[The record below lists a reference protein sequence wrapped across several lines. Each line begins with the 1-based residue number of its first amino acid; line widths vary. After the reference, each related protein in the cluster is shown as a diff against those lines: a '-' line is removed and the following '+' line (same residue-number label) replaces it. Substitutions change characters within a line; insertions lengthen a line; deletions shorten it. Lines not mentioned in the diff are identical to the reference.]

1 MTGPKEAYT
10 NHVLGAVNAL
20 FFFGAAV
27 GAVTAGPVADK
38 VGRRLALFSS
48 AIAAI
53 IGGALA
59 AGSVHIAMLTVVRIL
74 QGGGLGAL
82 ATLTP
87 IYLAESSTP
96 QKRGMLTGLHGFFLV
111 SLARILECN

>member
-1 MTGPKEAYT
+1 
-10 NHVLGAVNAL
+10 
-20 FFFGAAV
+20 
-27 GAVTAGPVADK
+27 
-38 VGRRLALFSS
+38 
-48 AIAAI
+48 
-53 IGGALA
+53 
-59 AGSVHIAMLTVVRIL
+59 MLTVVRIL

-111 SLARILECN
+111 SPVCFLEATVDLHAIGVWIQHLRLGWVRNSIALC